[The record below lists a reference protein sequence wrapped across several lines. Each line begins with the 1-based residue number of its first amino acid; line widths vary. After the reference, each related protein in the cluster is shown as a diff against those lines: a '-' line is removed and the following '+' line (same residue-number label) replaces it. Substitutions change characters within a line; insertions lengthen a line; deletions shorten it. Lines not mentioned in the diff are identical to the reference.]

1 MMFKIFRNPTNEI
14 VGAVLSLGVG
24 TIFVHQFVRL
34 PLKKPESRT
43 KTMVV
48 ALPAG
53 IEPAFAA

>member
-34 PLKKPESRT
+34 LLKSQKVEQ
-43 KTMVV
+43 KQW
-48 ALPAG
+48 
-53 IEPAFAA
+53 

>member
-1 MMFKIFRNPTNEI
+1 MMFKIFRNSTKEI

-43 KTMVV
+43 KTMVM

-53 IEPAFAA
+53 KVV